1 MTTKKSKSKTTAKHQ
16 TTAPNQS
23 AAASAWGV
31 PIAVLRAAKAA
42 GCDAFTTSGRIHR
55 EPFMAWLKSNSDEAT
70 TAAEIDISKAEK
82 TELEKER
89 LRAQIILLRSK
100 NDREQNTVILRT
112 TAVTEWARS
121 MAILQEEFKLLMDD
135 EKYAIA
141 CDRAKSRIGEMFPE

>member
-1 MTTKKSKSKTTAKHQ
+1 MNKSKTTKQ
-16 TTAPNQS
+16 IKIAPSLKSAS
-23 AAASAWGV
+23 AAWNI
-31 PIAVLRAAKAA
+31 PLAVLKAAKADA
-42 GCDAFTTSGRIHR
+42 CPAFTPNGRVKHDELMEWI
-55 EPFMAWLKSNSDEAT
+55 KQNSDQAT
-70 TAAEIDISKAEK
+70 TAAEVDISKAEK

-121 MAILQEEFKLLMDD
+121 MAILQEEFKQLMDD